1 MPTPESLVE
10 IPEED
15 LRLVWENVER
25 DFENESAHQAFLEL
39 CAERQDLAC
48 AARCYRTVIED
59 AQHRGLET
67 RGRVASA
74 QLEKIATLAWSMMK
88 NTAQPPPEFRKVTTW
103 IGACLCLILLL
114 AMAFAFRG

>member
-1 MPTPESLVE
+1 MSLSKSVVE
-10 IPEED
+10 IPYQD

-59 AQHRGLET
+59 ARRQGLPSREQT
-67 RGRVASA
+67 ASV
-74 QLEKIATLAWSMMK
+74 QLEKIAALAWSMMK
-88 NTAQPPPEFRKVTTW
+88 TTAKPPPEFRRITTW
-103 IGACLCLILLL
+103 VGALLCLILLL
-114 AMAFAFRG
+114 AVAFAFRG

>member
-1 MPTPESLVE
+1 MPKPESLVE
-10 IPEED
+10 IPHED
-15 LRLVWENVER
+15 LRLIWENVER

-48 AARCYRTVIED
+48 AARCYRLVIED
-59 AQHRGLET
+59 SERRGLET

-74 QLEKIATLAWSMMK
+74 QLEKIAALAWSMMK
-88 NTAQPPPEFRKVTTW
+88 TTAEPPPEFRKVTTW
-103 IGACLCLILLL
+103 LGGLLCLILLL